1 MTPPLS
7 PPARLPRPR
16 GVHYTAWTAPLRRS
30 RPAKAVP
37 VISFIRR
44 IVKSWVSMILIG
56 LLIISFA
63 VWGTSD
69 VLLGGA
75 SDTVVKAG
83 SRQLSSQEFRREFDQ
98 YKAQTEERVG
108 EPIPIDLAVERGLDR
123 QVLEG
128 LANRES
134 LAEMFY
140 RMGVRVSDSQVADQI
155 KDIPVFFDRV
165 SAEIRQQMDEF
176 VASYLATVT
185 SDPRAAFDLLTPEFQ
200 EASGGYDGYIGWWSQ
215 VQSAELASVDSNPS
229 DRTVAYTVNYQMKTG
244 RTSTQRV
251 RLQLQREGDDYL
263 IAGEA

>member
-1 MTPPLS
+1 
-7 PPARLPRPR
+7 
-16 GVHYTAWTAPLRRS
+16 
-30 RPAKAVP
+30 
-37 VISFIRR
+37 
-44 IVKSWVSMILIG
+44 MILIG

-134 LAEMFY
+134 LAEMFH
-140 RMGVRVSDSQVADQI
+140 RMGVRVSDNQVADQI
-155 KDIPVFFDRV
+155 KAIPAFFDRV
-165 SAEIRQQMDEF
+165 SGKFDEKLYAGALAERQ
-176 VASYLATVT
+176 
-185 SDPRAAFDLLTPEFQ
+185 LTPELF
-200 EASGGYDGYIGWWSQ
+200 EGYLRDEMSQ
-215 VQSAELASVDSNPS
+215 QQVSAAPEPCW
-229 DRTVAYTVNYQMKTG
+229 G
-244 RTSTQRV
+244 
-251 RLQLQREGDDYL
+251 
-263 IAGEA
+263 